1 MHWYA
6 QTVATYII
14 SIIFQELCTSSNKP
28 ASKDPSER
36 RDLYTRAK
44 DALTNESRQFVTA
57 SKLFVKSATESE
69 GQLLECLS
77 HCVAMIERIGALTRD
92 VALLTPTPLQTQVYF
107 QLYQL
112 KQEEL
117 VELEGQ
123 FCQATMFFSDFA
135 CQSTRCGQH
144 VPRDG
149 SGSGACRQL
158 PGHE

>member
-1 MHWYA
+1 M
-6 QTVATYII
+6 ATYII

-92 VALLTPTPLQTQVYF
+92 VALLTPTPLQTQVSLF
-107 QLYQL
+107 TEN
-112 KQEEL
+112 KK
-117 VELEGQ
+117 
-123 FCQATMFFSDFA
+123 S
-135 CQSTRCGQH
+135 
-144 VPRDG
+144 
-149 SGSGACRQL
+149 
-158 PGHE
+158 